1 MSKAQPNMAFYPL
14 DDQFNSSAFNPAFL
28 NSREKFT
35 FSIFPIGGSNIG
47 YNNQE
52 VVRGLVLETLHGI
65 TSDDD
70 YKKVLESI
78 TDRSS
83 FNQHIEIILLT
94 LTLRSR
100 LGFFNFR
107 IQENQNLSAALE
119 GELTHFLFSTNIQSV
134 RINQIQ
140 NLPAQAMHYREY
152 SLGYTL
158 PSRNQKFT
166 AGIRPKIYF
175 GKSAFFSGLSGSIQN
190 DAKGYK
196 LNAGGKVNLSIPMTQ
211 NLVNGDS
218 ITTLDFSGKNI
229 IRYLLNSGN
238 PGFGL
243 DLGFKYRITPDLTVS
258 MSLLNLGKIEWKTNL
273 NSKVFDGEYLIP
285 SQKVTS
291 NITREII
298 TKNVRYALS
307 DSISNIFEQSID
319 MNEFSSSMPVTIY
332 AGIKHQVSPKINISL
347 IDRFVYLKNLNYNS
361 LSLMFDFNLNEEL
374 SISTGYSVIS
384 ESYANLPVA
393 FLYKKDFGQI
403 YVGTDNLLSFII
415 PSISDFAGI
424 TFGTC
429 FYLFKNSSS
438 SKSISDDYPFYQPKK
453 PIRNQKTGR
462 IWNESADF

>member
-453 PIRNQKTGR
+453 PRRNQKTGR

>member
-14 DDQFNSSAFNPAFL
+14 DDQFNSSAFNPAFI

-453 PIRNQKTGR
+453 PRRNQKTGR